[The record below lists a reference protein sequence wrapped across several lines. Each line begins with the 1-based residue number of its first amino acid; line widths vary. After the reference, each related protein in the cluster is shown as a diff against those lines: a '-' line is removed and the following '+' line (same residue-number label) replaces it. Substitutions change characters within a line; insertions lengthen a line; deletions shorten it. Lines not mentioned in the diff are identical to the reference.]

1 MSNRKEFAIKC
12 YIYILGGIALLSCII
27 STFDGEYPFILE
39 TKPFIVWCIMLL
51 MGIIIDGKKTYECF
65 RNTLLTENRHD
76 GCEELFKKIRNS
88 FLLRLLLLICFVR
101 VMSFNAFN
109 WKVVVLFFIFIL
121 VILNE
126 SIKEY
131 IK

>member
-12 YIYILGGIALLSCII
+12 YIYLLGGIALLSCII
-27 STFDGEYPFILE
+27 SAFGGEYPFILE
-39 TKPFIVWCIMLL
+39 TKPFIAWCIMLL

-65 RNTLLTENRHD
+65 RNTLVTENRHD
-76 GCEELFKKIRNS
+76 SCEELFKKIRNS
-88 FLLRLLLLICFVR
+88 FLLRLLLLICFVG
-101 VMSFNAFN
+101 VMSFKAFN
-109 WKVVVLFFIFIL
+109 WKVFVLFFIFIL